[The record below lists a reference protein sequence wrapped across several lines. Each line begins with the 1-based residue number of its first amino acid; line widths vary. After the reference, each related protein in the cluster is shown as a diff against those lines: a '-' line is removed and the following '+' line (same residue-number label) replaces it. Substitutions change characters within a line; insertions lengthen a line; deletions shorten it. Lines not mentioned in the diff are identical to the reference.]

1 MSCRLYKDITCS
13 TRIQLIMVGGEKVEW
28 VIAKYTG
35 GLWKS
40 KPMVFLFERETQ
52 LEYIPPYI
60 NVFIVKLDSH
70 SPVDNRILRNP
81 KLENLE

>member
-1 MSCRLYKDITCS
+1 
-13 TRIQLIMVGGEKVEW
+13 
-28 VIAKYTG
+28 
-35 GLWKS
+35 
-40 KPMVFLFERETQ
+40 MVFLFERETQ